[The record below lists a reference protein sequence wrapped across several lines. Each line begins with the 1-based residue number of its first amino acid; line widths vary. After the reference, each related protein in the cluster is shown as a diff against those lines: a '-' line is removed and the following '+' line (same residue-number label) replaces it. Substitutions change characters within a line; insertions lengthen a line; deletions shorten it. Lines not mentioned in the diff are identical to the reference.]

1 MPCNLAAAQGGGHAW
16 AMGPHF
22 ETLIPHRPPMVLVDE
37 VTRYGPEEIHAN
49 RTVRLGDPFVSKSG
63 LQDAALLECIAQ
75 TIAAGDALY
84 AQSRG
89 GRVLRGYLTGLT
101 GVQVFSRA
109 ALGETVTVKAL
120 CLKRMDGM
128 GLFDAEAAVG
138 ERVLAKGR
146 FKLFVE
152 IEGAT
157 GLPK

>member
-1 MPCNLAAAQGGGHAW
+1 
-16 AMGPHF
+16 MGPQF
-22 ETLIPHRPPMVLVDE
+22 QTLIPHRPPMVLVDE
-37 VTRYGPEEIHAN
+37 VTRYGPEEIHAR
-49 RTVRLGDPFVSKSG
+49 RTVRPGDPFVGAGG
-63 LQDAALLECIAQ
+63 LDDAALLECIAQ

-101 GVQVFSRA
+101 GVQIAGRA
-109 ALGETVTVKAL
+109 AVGETIAVRAL

-138 ERVLAKGR
+138 ERLLARGR

-157 GLPK
+157 GLPR